1 MNGGPAVPETP
12 HAATLKHG
20 YPARV
25 ERWIATGRA
34 VLATIPPIVWW
45 LGASSE
51 TGHPRIVHLLLWAY
65 VAYAWLLAALISE
78 MPATRRS
85 VQVATHVVDLAMYAL
100 FVFLFE
106 GQGNPFSFYFAF
118 ALVAAAIRWEWRGTL
133 WTAAVALSVFVAISL
148 YFALR
153 PDVQFEF
160 YRWIY
165 RVVYLSVIA
174 VLVGYL
180 GAYEAEWRRE
190 VSRLAGWSSRL
201 EPGEDA
207 LRETAA
213 HAAEILQ
220 AGRILLAWDD
230 EDSPAGDLVAWGR
243 EPAVFEH
250 SREAPGLATALV
262 AEPLRE
268 TGFFCADAA
277 APRPVVWYA
286 SGADV
291 ERWEGAPVDATVAA
305 RFGVRQLL
313 GIRLRGDLVSGW
325 LLALDKAR
333 MTADDLVLGQIVA
346 RELVAQLDNAA
357 LTARLRRVAVNEE
370 RLRLAGDL
378 HDGLLQSL
386 TAAALH
392 IEAARGKLRA
402 SPAAAD
408 EDLDKVQGLL
418 RGEQHDLRFLIEA
431 LRPET
436 GRRLPAGDMALPTRL
451 HSFAD
456 TVQRVWQVGV
466 HLDSAGLENGLAI
479 NGQHEVYRIVQE
491 AVINAARHAAA
502 TAVRV
507 TVQRGPGGIHVAVAD
522 DGHGFPFEGRLN
534 HHELAARDQGPVSL
548 RRRVTRLGGTMTV
561 TSTRAGAQVE
571 ITLPLDALEA

>member
-1 MNGGPAVPETP
+1 MSEAPPTSP
-12 HAATLKHG
+12 TLKHG

-34 VLATIPPIVWW
+34 VLATIPPLVWW
-45 LGASSE
+45 LGPSSQ
-51 TGHPRIVHLLLWAY
+51 TGHPQIVQLLLWAY
-65 VAYAWLLAALISE
+65 VVYAWLLAGLISA

-85 VQVATHVVDLAMYAL
+85 LQVATHGVDLAMYAL

-133 WTAAVALSVFVAISL
+133 WTAAVALSVFVVISL
-148 YFALR
+148 YFSVR
-153 PDVQFEF
+153 PDVHFEF

-165 RVVYLSVIA
+165 RVVYLAVIA
-174 VLVGYL
+174 LLVGYL

-190 VSRLAGWSSRL
+190 VSRLAGWSPRL
-201 EPGEDA
+201 DEPGEEA

-220 AGRILLAWDD
+220 GGRILLAWDD
-230 EDSPAGDLVAWGR
+230 EDSPAGDLVHWTPTA
-243 EPAVFEH
+243 FER
-250 SREAPGLATALV
+250 SREALGWAAALV

-268 TGFFCADAA
+268 TSFFCADAA
-277 APRPVVWYA
+277 AARPVVWYA
-286 SGADV
+286 SGADI
-291 ERWEGAPVDATVAA
+291 ERWEGAPLDAALVA

-313 GIRLRGDLVSGW
+313 GIRLQGDLVSGW

-346 RELVAQLDNAA
+346 HELVAQMDHGA

-392 IEAARGKLRA
+392 IEAARGKLAA
-402 SPAAAD
+402 SPTTAD

-431 LRPET
+431 LRPQT
-436 GRRLPAGDMALPTRL
+436 ARRHLPAEDMALATRL
-451 HSFAD
+451 QSFAD

-466 HLDSAGLENGLAI
+466 RLDSDGVEDGLAI

-502 TAVRV
+502 TTVRV
-507 TVQRGPGGIHVAVAD
+507 DLHRGPAAIQVSVAD

-548 RRRVTRLGGTMTV
+548 RRRVMRLGGTMTV
-561 TSTRAGAQVE
+561 TSTRGGAQVE
-571 ITLPLDALEA
+571 IALPLDALEE